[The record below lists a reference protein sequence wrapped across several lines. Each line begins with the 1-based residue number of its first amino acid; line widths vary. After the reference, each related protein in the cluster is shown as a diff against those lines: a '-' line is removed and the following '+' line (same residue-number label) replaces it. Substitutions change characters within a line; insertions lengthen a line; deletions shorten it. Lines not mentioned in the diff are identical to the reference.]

1 MLSTSK
7 QTTSAFVHKSAALA
21 EGVERTIVVLVFK
34 ILLLES
40 ILPAPAVP
48 RLETSVALLVVVSRD
63 ATALVSPPN
72 VAILSSLLL
81 LLFFFFSSLL
91 LSSSFPRF
99 FWGQFS
105 VRLASNSTCQVNC
118 DRGYTL

>member
-21 EGVERTIVVLVFK
+21 EGAERTIVVLVFK

-81 LLFFFFSSLL
+81 LLFSSLL
-91 LSSSFPRF
+91 VSSSFPRF
-99 FWGQFS
+99 FWQVAVFCQIGQ
-105 VRLASNSTCQVNC
+105 
-118 DRGYTL
+118 

>member
-21 EGVERTIVVLVFK
+21 EGAERTIVVLVFK

-81 LLFFFFSSLL
+81 LLFSSLL
-91 LSSSFPRF
+91 VSSSFPRF
-99 FWGQFS
+99 FGRWQFS

>member
-21 EGVERTIVVLVFK
+21 EGAERTNVK

-81 LLFFFFSSLL
+81 LLFSSLL
-91 LSSSFPRF
+91 VSSSFPRF
-99 FWGQFS
+99 FWQVAVFCQIGQ
-105 VRLASNSTCQVNC
+105 
-118 DRGYTL
+118 